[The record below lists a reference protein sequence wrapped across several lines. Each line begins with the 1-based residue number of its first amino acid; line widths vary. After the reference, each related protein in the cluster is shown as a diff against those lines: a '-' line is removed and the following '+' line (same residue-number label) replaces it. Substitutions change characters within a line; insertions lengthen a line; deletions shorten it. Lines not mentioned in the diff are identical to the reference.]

1 MTALLDRV
9 VALERL
15 LGDPMD
21 PANPV
26 GEHAFAAADERRE
39 QLAAAT
45 AVLDSFDFGAEFV
58 PSPMGGRLDSME
70 DLAQVLRPVFRRDL
84 GLGFGYGVT
93 SFFAAAPVWMA
104 GTDAQRKAVAAR
116 LLAGRPAAVVHHSL
130 ARGTRVFSGELTA
143 VAVPGGF
150 RLNGR
155 KEFVLNTQADVFVAY
170 VRTPAADG
178 SHSVLLIEEER
189 LPPGSIGRLPRAS
202 TPGLRSCHHAG
213 LEFTGCTLPA
223 DGLVADLGDGLR
235 LALRGAV
242 LNWSVVLTA
251 MLAGADTALRTAV
264 DLALDG
270 GRKWPAPRHR
280 QALAGVFA
288 DLLACGSLAQVAL
301 RSLHVAAGG
310 TDILTAT
317 AKYLVPTLL
326 RDDLEELIIVGRRR
340 STRLVRDL
348 SMIGLATGAIT
359 SQAMLLPQLPV
370 LARRSWLVDDAPPA
384 SLFTVNGPLAP
395 LDLTDIRIAGE
406 HDPLAAALP
415 GAADRI
421 KAGADTPRLRALLS
435 GFAGELGALKD
446 LFSTL
451 SPHDPAAL
459 ATPEVRALA
468 DRYALV
474 VTASACVAAWENGG
488 GPEDPAWLLLAL
500 HRLGS
505 RLGSRLDRAPSDA
518 LGPSRERVL
527 AEVIHRFRKNLS
539 YDLYRTQLSG
549 SSR

>member
-1 MTALLDRV
+1 MTVLPGRAA
-9 VALERL
+9 ALERL

-26 GEHAFAAADERRE
+26 GRHAFAAADERRE

-45 AVLDSFDFGAEFV
+45 AALDSFGFGAEFV
-58 PSPMGGRLDSME
+58 PSALGGRLDHME
-70 DLAQVLRPVFRRDL
+70 GLAQVLRPVFRRDL

-104 GTDAQRKAVAAR
+104 GTDAQRKSVAAR
-116 LLAGRPAAVVHHSL
+116 LLACQPAAVVHHWL

-143 VAVPGGF
+143 VAAPGGF

-189 LPPGSIGRLPRAS
+189 LPPGSIARLPRAS

-213 LEFTGCTLPA
+213 LEFTNCIVPA

-235 LALRGAV
+235 LALRASV
-242 LNWSVVLTA
+242 LNWPVVLTA
-251 MLAGADTALRTAV
+251 MLAAADTALRTAV
-264 DLALDG
+264 AAALDG
-270 GRKWPAPRHR
+270 GQKWPAPRHR

-288 DLLACGSLAQVAL
+288 DLLACGSLAQVAM
-301 RSLHVAAGG
+301 RSLNVAAGG

-317 AKYLVPTLL
+317 AKYLIPALL
-326 RDDLEELIIVGRRR
+326 RDDLEELIIVGHRR

-348 SMIGLATGAIT
+348 SMVGLDTGTVT
-359 SQAMLLPQLPV
+359 SQSMLLPQLPI
-370 LARRSWLVDDAPPA
+370 LARRSWLAQDAPPA
-384 SLFTVNGPLAP
+384 SLFTLHGPLAP
-395 LDLTDIRIAGE
+395 LDLTDIQIVSE
-406 HDPLAAALP
+406 QDPLAAALP

-421 KAGADTPRLRALLS
+421 EAGADTPHLRTLLS
-435 GFAGELGALKD
+435 GFAGELAALKY
-446 LFSTL
+446 LFSAL
-451 SPHDPAAL
+451 PPHDPAAL
-459 ATPEVRALA
+459 SRPEVRALA
-468 DRYALV
+468 ERYALV

-488 GPEDPAWLLLAL
+488 GPRDPAWLLLAL
-500 HRLGS
+500 HRLDS
-505 RLGSRLDRAPSDA
+505 RLGSRLDRTPSETLAP
-518 LGPSRERVL
+518 PRERVL
-527 AEVIHRFRKNLS
+527 SEVIHRFRKNLS